1 MLSFLKPMPQI
12 PDLNDFSLEPYR
24 VNFSLSQLVPGVDN
38 VRYDVRLSPELL
50 KSTANIIRYLFADHT
65 QSHNIM
71 EIDMKSSWHDFQN
84 EFQEH
89 YCQVLI
95 GAVNQAKM
103 QREIQ
108 IDFLAQTAVVKMIL
122 LEILSQYEYLVQS
135 YIKAIRKIELSSSKD
150 LRTVIRLKEQLS
162 NIRINRTSI
171 IRSAGMEFFQYL
183 AQIQD
188 QHIAQVR
195 EINFGSETAVYADI
209 FTNPILHSEDS
220 HDDFFMMDEY
230 RILLGKRFDDPD
242 QYCTLID
249 LLKSIFSELF
259 LSGSQPP
266 AEKTSYQKAHG
277 PDGIND
283 LIKQSKNIDSLL
295 NYFDTQTHY
304 NLLKKNKSSK
314 TSLRDLQQTINLQ
327 KKLVSVFYKKF
338 NRKGLIKKIIA
349 SHQIHPLVRDYCPP
363 LIPQQMVQYILKP
376 SSRRRILRQLKRSKK
391 FYGKNISLK
400 PLKNQASPWKY
411 TLGSKR
417 KEIFIA
423 FLKGFMRYHRDFENY
438 KLLKEAMDYVH
449 IVHDDKT
456 ASLSGTNHTLFEF
469 LLPQESGFQEKA
481 IINHVIIKA
490 DVRGSTYI
498 TRQMKD
504 KGLNPASYFSL
515 NFFDPITE
523 ILSDYGAQKVFIEGD
538 AIILAITE
546 HEQAPEGWYSVA
558 RACGLAANILSIVKQ
573 YNAQCRK
580 KQLPILE
587 LGIGI
592 SYQNSAPAFLF
603 DEGNKIMISSAI
615 NQADRLSG
623 CSKALVKQLEHV
635 KKPFNLYVF
644 RKTFGAT
651 RFISNQEKM
660 YVRYNVNGIELS
672 PAAFRKLAEEI
683 ELRLIKTV
691 LPEISKENLT
701 LYSGKFQTLSGK
713 FKKLVIRE
721 ADIMEFVSESETESF
736 KKTAKKYFEVV
747 TNPHV
752 YQSVDKLI

>member
-12 PDLNDFSLEPYR
+12 FDLNEFLLEPYK

-71 EIDMKSSWHDFQN
+71 EIDVKLSWHDFQN

-122 LEILSQYEYLVQS
+122 IEIRSQYEHLVQS

-162 NIRINRTSI
+162 NIRLNRTSI
-171 IRSAGMEFFQYL
+171 IRSAGIEFFQYL

-188 QHIAQVR
+188 RHIAQVR
-195 EINFGSETAVYADI
+195 EINFGSETTVYADI
-209 FTNPILHSEDS
+209 FTNPILHTEDS

-242 QYCTLID
+242 QYRTLID
-249 LLKSIFSELF
+249 LLKSIFSELLF
-259 LSGSQPP
+259 SGSQPP
-266 AEKTSYQKAHG
+266 AEKTSYQKTNG
-277 PDGIND
+277 SEDIND

-295 NYFDTQTHY
+295 NYFDTQMHY

-314 TSLRDLQQTINLQ
+314 TSLRDLQQTINFQ
-327 KKLVSVFYKKF
+327 KKLLSFFYKKF

-363 LIPQQMVQYILKP
+363 LMPQQMVQYILKP
-376 SSRRRILRQLKRSKK
+376 ASRRRVLRQLKRSEK

-400 PLKNQASPWKY
+400 PLKSQASLWKY
-411 TLGSKR
+411 TSGSRR
-417 KEIFIA
+417 KEIFID
-423 FLKGFMRYHRDFENY
+423 FLKEFMRYHRDFENY

-456 ASLSGTNHTLFEF
+456 ANLSGTNHTLFEF
-469 LLPQESGFQEKA
+469 LLPRESGFQEKA

-498 TRQMKD
+498 TQQMKD

-515 NFFDPITE
+515 NFFGPITA

-546 HEQAPEGWYSVA
+546 HEQTPEGWYSVA
-558 RACGLAANILSIVKQ
+558 RACGLAANILFIVKQ

-592 SYQNSAPAFLF
+592 SYQNSTPAFLF
-603 DEGNKIMISSAI
+603 DEENKIMISSAI

-623 CSKALVKQLEHV
+623 CSKALVKQLENI

-644 RKTFGAT
+644 RKHPGAN
-651 RFISNQEKM
+651 RFISNQEEM

-672 PAAFRKLAEEI
+672 PAAFRKLTEEI

-691 LPEISKENLT
+691 IPEISKENLT

-713 FKKLVIRE
+713 SKKLVIRE
-721 ADIMEFVSESETESF
+721 ADIMEFVSESETRSF

-747 TNPHV
+747 TNPQV
-752 YQSVDKLI
+752 YQSVYKLI